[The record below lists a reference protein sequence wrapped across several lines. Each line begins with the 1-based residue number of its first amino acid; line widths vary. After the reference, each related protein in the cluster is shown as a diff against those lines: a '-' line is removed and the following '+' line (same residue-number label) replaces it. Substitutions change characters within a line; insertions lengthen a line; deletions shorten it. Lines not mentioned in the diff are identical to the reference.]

1 MRIFRIEREKYLHQ
15 TLQGLGA
22 ARATAFRWNSLF
34 TPMVYTSQSRALA
47 LLEVAVHLNL
57 HSELPNDRLFVE
69 IEVPDEL
76 PRELLLAHQLPAGW
90 DTRPPLAVS
99 QQIGEDFVR
108 RAEAAVLQ
116 VPSYIVPD
124 EYNFLINPAHPDA
137 KRIRVIG
144 TAPVQFDQRLR

>member
-22 ARATAFRWNSLF
+22 ARASAFRWNSLF
-34 TPMVYTSQSRALA
+34 TPMVYTSASRALA

-57 HSELPNDRLFVE
+57 HSELPNDRFFVE

-76 PRELLLAHQLPAGW
+76 PRELLFAHQLPAGW
-90 DTRPPLAVS
+90 DARPPLAVS
-99 QQIGEDFVR
+99 QQMGEEFVR
-108 RAEAAVLQ
+108 RAEAAVMQ
-116 VPSYIVPD
+116 VPSCIVPA

-137 KRIRVIG
+137 RHIRVIG
-144 TAPVQFDQRLR
+144 SEPVNFDKRLR